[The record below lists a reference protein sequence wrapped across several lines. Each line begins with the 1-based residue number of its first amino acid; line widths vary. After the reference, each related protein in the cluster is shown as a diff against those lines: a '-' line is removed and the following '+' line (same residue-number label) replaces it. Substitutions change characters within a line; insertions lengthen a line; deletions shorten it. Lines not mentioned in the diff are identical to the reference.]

1 MEQKKYND
9 LQVSANREIEN
20 MRMMKNQL
28 AMRIV
33 KNVVK
38 CKINIITKY
47 ICFKN

>member
-28 AMRIV
+28 AMQR
-33 KNVVK
+33 
-38 CKINIITKY
+38 
-47 ICFKN
+47 